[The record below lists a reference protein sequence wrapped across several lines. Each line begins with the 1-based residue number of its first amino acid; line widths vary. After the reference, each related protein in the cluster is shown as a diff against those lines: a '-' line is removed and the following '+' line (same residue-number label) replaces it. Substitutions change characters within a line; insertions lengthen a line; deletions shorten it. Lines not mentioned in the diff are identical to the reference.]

1 MRPIVYLT
9 LDGLLEPLGRSQVM
23 QPLIALAERGFD
35 YTVISLERERDLADT
50 GRVEATAQALRRAG
64 VRWRYRAYASGG
76 TPRAVATNVGWLAG
90 ALRREVK
97 AGAGVVHARSY
108 VTGTVARAVAPRLP
122 WLFDARGY
130 WIDELSEAG
139 RRVSRPA
146 VFRGSKAMERALYQ
160 SADAVVQL
168 TQVAIDDLRAGRF
181 GPWPAHRPAICIPTC
196 ADYEGM
202 RAAADPERVPAEVRQ
217 QLRGRRVL
225 AWIGSVNPSYATAES
240 MTVTR
245 RVLDLRDDAVLLVL
259 TRSLDPLQPYLD
271 AAGIDPARVLAA
283 SAPHEDM
290 ASWLSLVDWGL
301 MLGRRSEGKRA
312 SMPTKLAEFL
322 ALGVRPVQHGF
333 NDDVDLWVE
342 RAGSGV
348 VLSSLQP
355 DELERAAQ
363 RIASDDLDPRE
374 LDIARE
380 RTRAHFDLPSGVERY
395 AWLLSEL
402 ARAAA

>member
-1 MRPIVYLT
+1 MATVPRGIVLV
-9 LDGLLEPLGRSQVM
+9 L
-23 QPLIALAERGFD
+23 ALAGCRPAAAPAPPDEPH
-35 YTVISLERERDLADT
+35 VAVPHDT
-50 GRVEATAQALRRAG
+50 PMPDDDPRQRLRRAL
-64 VRWRYRAYASGG
+64 A
-76 TPRAVATNVGWLAG
+76 TPRG
-90 ALRREVK
+90 APPI
-97 AGAGVVHARSY
+97 
-108 VTGTVARAVAPRLP
+108 T
-122 WLFDARGY
+122 DARVLDAA
-130 WIDELSEAG
+130 I
-139 RRVSRPA
+139 A
-146 VFRGSKAMERALYQ
+146 VPR
-160 SADAVVQL
+160 DQL
-168 TQVAIDDLRAGRF
+168 
-181 GPWPAHRPAICIPTC
+181 
-196 ADYEGM
+196 
-202 RAAADPERVPAEVRQ
+202 VPAEVRD

-245 RVLDLRDDAVLLVL
+245 RVLELRDDAVLLVL
-259 TRSLDPLQPYLD
+259 TRSLEPLQPYLD
-271 AAGIDPARVLAA
+271 AAGIDPARVVAA

-290 ASWLSLVDWGL
+290 ASWLGLVDWGL

-348 VLSSLQP
+348 VLSSLHP

-363 RIASDDLDPRE
+363 RIASDDLDGRE

-380 RTRAHFDLPSGVERY
+380 RTRGHFDLPSGVERY

-402 ARAAA
+402 AR